1 MLAYFLKINVAIAL
15 FYAFYRLF
23 FYKDTFFTWRRA
35 ALLCFFAI
43 SAVYPL
49 LNIQTW
55 ITEQEPMVA
64 MADLYADIVLP
75 EFTITPEQAT
85 SDWKTLLLQTV
96 GFAYWGMVIVLAIR
110 FFIQL
115 AGIIRLAFRCRK
127 AKIGNTNVHLLRQAS
142 GPFSFFHWIFIHPTS
157 HTEDELSEILTHEQ
171 THANQWHSIDVLVS
185 EIVCIFCWFNPFA
198 WLMKREIRTNLEYLA
213 DNRVLETGHDSKAY
227 QYHLLGLSHHK
238 AAATIYNS
246 FNVLPLKKRIKMMN
260 KKRTREIGRTKYL
273 MFLPLAA
280 LLMIISNIE
289 AVARTTKEMAKDVIE
304 AVEENLASNSTT
316 PEMEVATEAIPVETP
331 ISQQDKDKLVTYKGK
346 VVDKDGKPVE
356 GAELLI
362 DGSHKLPQDQS
373 FVTDKNGNFS
383 FMAFENAH
391 IGVIW
396 NKNDKYMLKGIRYD
410 QKERTNLKIVMDD
423 QWQNPPSND
432 PNNPVFEVVEIMPE
446 FPDGGMSGLMQFL
459 SKNIQYPI
467 NAQKNHTQGR
477 VTVQFVVNKDG
488 SISEPKIIRGVDPD
502 LDGEAIRVI
511 SLMPKWKPGMQKGQP
526 VRVKYT
532 VPVMFRLSD
541 DGQKEEY
548 KPIPKI
554 DETVVVGYASK
565 QAPTEEDPV
574 FEVVENMPE
583 FAGGMGGLMQY
594 LSKNIKYPVEA
605 QKAGIQGRVIM
616 QVIIDKNGN
625 VTNPKVTQPVDPL
638 LDTEA
643 IRVTASMPK
652 WKPGTQ
658 RGMPVNVK
666 YTFLIFNSTIKS
678 RMQITIYLCIFTT
691 SVGAISTFRLSTWRT
706 TLAANCRKARPVTV
720 FSSSATGVP
729 LSPLS
734 QMLCTIGICP
744 NKGTFISSAS
754 FLAPSFPK
762 I

>member
-115 AGIIRLAFRCRK
+115 AGIIRLAFRCQK

-410 QKERTNLKIVMDD
+410 QKERTNLKFVMDD

-541 DGQKEEY
+541 NGQKEEY

-565 QAPTEEDPV
+565 QAPAEEDPV

-666 YTFLIFNSTIKS
+666 YTFPI
-678 RMQITIYLCIFTT
+678 
-691 SVGAISTFRLSTWRT
+691 VFRL
-706 TLAANCRKARPVTV
+706 
-720 FSSSATGVP
+720 
-729 LSPLS
+729 
-734 QMLCTIGICP
+734 Q
-744 NKGTFISSAS
+744 
-754 FLAPSFPK
+754 
-762 I
+762 

>member
-565 QAPTEEDPV
+565 QAPAEEDPV
-574 FEVVENMPE
+574 FEMVENMPE

-666 YTFLIFNSTIKS
+666 YTFPI
-678 RMQITIYLCIFTT
+678 
-691 SVGAISTFRLSTWRT
+691 VFRL
-706 TLAANCRKARPVTV
+706 
-720 FSSSATGVP
+720 
-729 LSPLS
+729 
-734 QMLCTIGICP
+734 Q
-744 NKGTFISSAS
+744 
-754 FLAPSFPK
+754 
-762 I
+762 

>member
-85 SDWKTLLLQTV
+85 SDWKSLLLQTV

-396 NKNDKYMLKGIRYD
+396 NKNDKYTLKGIRYD

-565 QAPTEEDPV
+565 QAPAEEDPV

-666 YTFLIFNSTIKS
+666 YTFPI
-678 RMQITIYLCIFTT
+678 
-691 SVGAISTFRLSTWRT
+691 VFRL
-706 TLAANCRKARPVTV
+706 
-720 FSSSATGVP
+720 
-729 LSPLS
+729 
-734 QMLCTIGICP
+734 Q
-744 NKGTFISSAS
+744 
-754 FLAPSFPK
+754 
-762 I
+762 

>member
-185 EIVCIFCWFNPFA
+185 EIVCTFCWFNPFA

-565 QAPTEEDPV
+565 QAPAEEDPV

-666 YTFLIFNSTIKS
+666 YTFPI
-678 RMQITIYLCIFTT
+678 
-691 SVGAISTFRLSTWRT
+691 VFRL
-706 TLAANCRKARPVTV
+706 
-720 FSSSATGVP
+720 
-729 LSPLS
+729 
-734 QMLCTIGICP
+734 Q
-744 NKGTFISSAS
+744 
-754 FLAPSFPK
+754 
-762 I
+762 

>member
-85 SDWKTLLLQTV
+85 SDWKSLLLQTV

-565 QAPTEEDPV
+565 QAPAEEDPV

-594 LSKNIKYPVEA
+594 LSKNIKYQVEA

-666 YTFLIFNSTIKS
+666 YTFPI
-678 RMQITIYLCIFTT
+678 
-691 SVGAISTFRLSTWRT
+691 VFRL
-706 TLAANCRKARPVTV
+706 
-720 FSSSATGVP
+720 
-729 LSPLS
+729 
-734 QMLCTIGICP
+734 Q
-744 NKGTFISSAS
+744 
-754 FLAPSFPK
+754 
-762 I
+762 

>member
-115 AGIIRLAFRCRK
+115 AGIIRLAFRCQK

-432 PNNPVFEVVEIMPE
+432 PNNPVFEVVEIMPD

-541 DGQKEEY
+541 NGQKEEY

-565 QAPTEEDPV
+565 QAPAEEDPV

-666 YTFLIFNSTIKS
+666 YTFPI
-678 RMQITIYLCIFTT
+678 
-691 SVGAISTFRLSTWRT
+691 VFRL
-706 TLAANCRKARPVTV
+706 
-720 FSSSATGVP
+720 
-729 LSPLS
+729 
-734 QMLCTIGICP
+734 Q
-744 NKGTFISSAS
+744 
-754 FLAPSFPK
+754 
-762 I
+762 

>member
-35 ALLCFFAI
+35 ALLCFFAV

-75 EFTITPEQAT
+75 EFTITPEQTT

-548 KPIPKI
+548 KPVPKI
-554 DETVVVGYASK
+554 DETVVVGYVPK
-565 QAPTEEDPV
+565 QVPAEENPV

-583 FAGGMGGLMQY
+583 FPGGMGGLMQY

-616 QVIIDKNGN
+616 QVIIDENGN
-625 VTNPKVTQPVDPL
+625 VTNPKVTQSVDPL

-658 RGMPVNVK
+658 KGMPVNVK
-666 YTFLIFNSTIKS
+666 YTFPI
-678 RMQITIYLCIFTT
+678 
-691 SVGAISTFRLSTWRT
+691 VFRL
-706 TLAANCRKARPVTV
+706 
-720 FSSSATGVP
+720 
-729 LSPLS
+729 
-734 QMLCTIGICP
+734 Q
-744 NKGTFISSAS
+744 
-754 FLAPSFPK
+754 
-762 I
+762 

>member
-1 MLAYFLKINVAIAL
+1 MLAYFLKVNVAIVL

-23 FYKDTFFTWRRA
+23 FYKDTFFGWRRT
-35 ALLCFFAI
+35 ALLCFFAV
-43 SAVYPL
+43 SAAVPL

-64 MADLYADIVLP
+64 MADLYASVVLP
-75 EFTITPEQAT
+75 ELTIGTEAAPT
-85 SDWKTLLLQTV
+85 DWKSILSEYANI
-96 GFAYWGMVIVLAIR
+96 AYWGIVALLMIR
-110 FFIQL
+110 LIMQL
-115 AGIIRLAFRCRK
+115 AGIIHLACRCRK
-127 AKIGNTNVHLLRQAS
+127 VQIGNTNIHLLPKAD
-142 GPFSFFHWIFIHPTS
+142 GPFSFFHWIFIHPSS
-157 HTEDELSEILTHEQ
+157 HTEEEFNEILTHEQ
-171 THANQWHSIDVLVS
+171 THARQWHSIDVIIS
-185 EIVCIFCWFNPFA
+185 ELVCIFCWCNPFA

-316 PEMEVATEAIPVETP
+316 PEMEVATETAPLETP
-331 ISQQDKDKLVTYKGK
+331 APQQDKDKLVNYKGV
-346 VVDKDGKPVE
+346 VVDKDGKAVE
-356 GAELLI
+356 GAEFFI
-362 DGSHKLPQDQS
+362 DEDHKLPQGQS
-373 FVTDKNGNFS
+373 YITGKNGNFS
-383 FMAFENAH
+383 FKAFDNAKM
-391 IGVIW
+391 IVIW
-396 NKNDKYMLKGIRYD
+396 KKDGKMMGVPVTVNKENNSNM
-410 QKERTNLKIVMDD
+410 KIVMDRE
-423 QWQNPPSND
+423 WLNPPADD
-432 PNNPVFEVVEIMPE
+432 PDNPVFEVVEQMPE

-459 SKNIQYPI
+459 SKNIRYPV
-467 NAQKNHTQGR
+467 NAQKNGTQGR
-477 VTVQFVVNKDG
+477 VTVQFVVNADG
-488 SISEPKIIRGVDPD
+488 SISNIGIIRGVDPE
-502 LDGEAIRVI
+502 LDGEAVRVI
-511 SLMPKWKPGMQKGQP
+511 STMPNWKPGMQKGKA

-541 DGQKEEY
+541 NGQKEEY
-548 KPIPKI
+548 KPVPKI
-554 DETVVVGYASK
+554 DETVVVGYVPK
-565 QAPTEEDPV
+565 QVPAEEDPV

-583 FAGGMGGLMQY
+583 FPGGMGGLMQY

-605 QKAGIQGRVIM
+605 QKAGIQGRVTM

-666 YTFLIFNSTIKS
+666 YTFPI
-678 RMQITIYLCIFTT
+678 
-691 SVGAISTFRLSTWRT
+691 VFRL
-706 TLAANCRKARPVTV
+706 
-720 FSSSATGVP
+720 
-729 LSPLS
+729 
-734 QMLCTIGICP
+734 Q
-744 NKGTFISSAS
+744 
-754 FLAPSFPK
+754 
-762 I
+762 

>member
-85 SDWKTLLLQTV
+85 SDWKSLLLQTV

-526 VRVKYT
+526 VRVRYT

-666 YTFLIFNSTIKS
+666 YTFPI
-678 RMQITIYLCIFTT
+678 
-691 SVGAISTFRLSTWRT
+691 VFRL
-706 TLAANCRKARPVTV
+706 
-720 FSSSATGVP
+720 
-729 LSPLS
+729 
-734 QMLCTIGICP
+734 Q
-744 NKGTFISSAS
+744 
-754 FLAPSFPK
+754 
-762 I
+762 

>member
-75 EFTITPEQAT
+75 EFTITSEQAT

-96 GFAYWGMVIVLAIR
+96 DFAYWGMVIVLAIR

-316 PEMEVATEAIPVETP
+316 PEMEVATETAPLETLAP
-331 ISQQDKDKLVTYKGK
+331 QQDKDKLVNYKGV
-346 VVDKDGKPVE
+346 VVDKDGKAVE
-356 GAELLI
+356 GAEFFI
-362 DGSHKLPQDQS
+362 DGDHKLPQSQS
-373 FVTDKNGNFS
+373 YVTGKNGNFS
-383 FMAFENAH
+383 FKAFENAKM
-391 IGVIW
+391 IVIW
-396 NKNDKYMLKGIRYD
+396 KKDGKMMGVPVTVNKENNSNM
-410 QKERTNLKIVMDD
+410 KIVMDRE
-423 QWQNPPSND
+423 WLNPPADD
-432 PNNPVFEVVEIMPE
+432 PDNPVFEVVEQMPE

-459 SKNIQYPI
+459 SKNIRYPV
-467 NAQKNHTQGR
+467 NAQKNGTQGR
-477 VTVQFVVNKDG
+477 VTVQFVVNADG
-488 SISEPKIIRGVDPD
+488 SISNIGIIRGVDPE
-502 LDGEAIRVI
+502 LDGEAVRVI
-511 SLMPKWKPGMQKGQP
+511 STMPNWKPGMQKGKA

-541 DGQKEEY
+541 NGQKEEY
-548 KPIPKI
+548 KPVPKI
-554 DETVVVGYASK
+554 DETVVVGYVPK
-565 QAPTEEDPV
+565 QVPAEGNPV

-616 QVIIDKNGN
+616 QVIIDENGN
-625 VTNPKVTQPVDPL
+625 VTNPKVTQSVDPL

-658 RGMPVNVK
+658 KGMPVNVK
-666 YTFLIFNSTIKS
+666 YTFPI
-678 RMQITIYLCIFTT
+678 
-691 SVGAISTFRLSTWRT
+691 VFRL
-706 TLAANCRKARPVTV
+706 
-720 FSSSATGVP
+720 
-729 LSPLS
+729 
-734 QMLCTIGICP
+734 Q
-744 NKGTFISSAS
+744 
-754 FLAPSFPK
+754 
-762 I
+762 